1 MDDKEEKIARI
12 MAALEAKNACT
23 DMASGEDT
31 TAASAE
37 AEGTPEEYAE
47 AIGLKIIKHATI
59 QQVVRMKA
67 PGLPARQ
74 AKVDVL
80 IPEAL
85 KHVLTVLFTGG
96 DVSDEALTWKPKPK
110 SKLIGIK

>member
-1 MDDKEEKIARI
+1 MDEKEEKIARI
-12 MAALEAKNACT
+12 RAALEAKNACT

-37 AEGTPEEYAE
+37 AESTPEEYAE
-47 AIGLKIIKHATI
+47 AIALKIVKHATI
-59 QQVVRMKA
+59 RQAVRVKM

-74 AKVDVL
+74 AMVDVL

-85 KHVLTVLFTGG
+85 RHVLTVLFTGG
-96 DVSDEALTWKPKPK
+96 DVSDKALTWTPKPR
-110 SKLIGIK
+110 SKLIGFK